1 MEPLLTATTI
11 LSAIS
16 SLFIIGLLYFYTKN
30 LAMIKSPF
38 TIGVFVFALLFLLQ
52 NLLSIYFYFTMMDFY
67 VPQVQFHVLTLTIL
81 QTIAFAVLLKITW
94 E

>member
-11 LSAIS
+11 LSFIS
-16 SLFIIGLLYFYTKN
+16 SIFIIGLLYFYMKN
-30 LAMIKSPF
+30 LSMIKSSF

-52 NLLSIYFYFTMMDFY
+52 NILSIYFYFTMMDFY
-67 VPQVQFHVLTLTIL
+67 VAQVQVHVLTLTIL